1 MAALIPA
8 LASCRAR
15 MTSGEHRLAERL
27 EQKLENDY
35 LLWYDV
41 PIGPQQQHPDFI
53 VLHPSRGLLI
63 LEVKDFRL
71 STIVQADKE
80 QWTILDSAS
89 GQPVSVQSPFGQAR
103 TYAHAVCNA
112 LRQDQR
118 LVHPDGRYQGNLVFA
133 WSYGVVL
140 PNITRKQFTDAQL
153 GGAIAAHRVICSD
166 EMAPSVDA
174 EDFQS
179 RLWEMFPYG
188 IYHTLTLPQIDRV
201 RWILFPQVR
210 IGDQAS
216 LFDEAGSADEVPD
229 MLRVMDLQQEQ
240 LARSLGD
247 GHRVIHGVAG
257 SGKTMILGYRAEY
270 LARAHASGKPILV
283 LCYNEPLAV
292 MLAGSM
298 AAKGLSGRVHCIH
311 FHKWARAQLVAYGQ
325 NLPAS
330 NLPPEAFFADMVQ
343 RVITGVERGHIP
355 TGQYLAVLIDE
366 GHDFAPEWLKLV
378 TQMVDPT
385 TNSLLLLYDDAQS
398 IYEQSKKKNFS
409 FKSVGVQA
417 QGRTSILKINYRN
430 TRQILQTASAIA
442 GNLLTADDK
451 DDDGI
456 PLVQPISCGRDGPD
470 PIVIHLP
477 TLPEQAAKIAEL
489 LQGAHTDGFAWGDM
503 AVLCR
508 DAKTRDLCA
517 STLAKRGLPVQNR
530 LGTGDYDPLA
540 NSVKVMTM
548 RVSKGLE
555 FPVVALPGI
564 EDLGRL
570 EEIDPEAEASVA
582 AEVDTRRDAA
592 RVLYVA
598 ATRAKQRLMLASS
611 TNKRAAPPP

>member
-1 MAALIPA
+1 MATLIPA

-15 MTSGEHRLAERL
+15 MTSGEQRLAERL
-27 EQKLENDY
+27 EQKLEDDY

-41 PIGPQQQHPDFI
+41 PVGPQQLHPDFV

-598 ATRAKQRLMLASS
+598 ATRATQRLMLASS